1 MADIAVEGDRT
12 IILYGSEK
20 AVAYGEKFMKNV
32 EKMMDITFDHKAPS
46 IVITISQ
53 YYNGYKDILN
63 RGGKIRCITDI
74 TKGNVKYCK
83 ELLDIVTELRHLDGM
98 KGGIAINETEYMATT
113 ILQEKQPLTEV
124 VYSNLKE
131 VVSQEHFIFDTLW
144 SNAIPA
150 IKKIK
155 EIEEGIVIEKTDV
168 LYGLEN
174 TVPTM
179 QIFTSSAKAK
189 LDVYLDQYGPA
200 AVLEGIVFKDGLLD
214 AKNRG
219 ICVRLLTEI
228 TKDNLEMCKQLL
240 NYVSEIKHLDFIKG
254 NFSVSDCEFISTPV
268 NLSML
273 PMTELIYSNVKR
285 LVEQQQYVFDILWNV
300 GIASVK
306 KIMEIEEG
314 IEIEFV
320 NVIHESDKSRKI
332 YFEQLKAIKK
342 EVLLIIPFYM
352 IFIIQKDIEFFNLIN
367 NILNNPKINLKM
379 LLISQI
385 KYTESVRNTVNV
397 LTKNEINKQRVR
409 ILEDLEFKS
418 LEKTAIAIIDNKV
431 SMILELKSDPKD
443 DFLNSIV
450 FSIYSNNKIFVA
462 SYLSIFKS
470 LWQHDEL
477 IKQYQEID
485 KKYRNQKANLGI
497 EIDDKTRYL
506 KEINNNL
513 VKLNEEY
520 IIKEKESQKTHEE
533 LIDTNRVKSEFISM
547 MSHELRT
554 PLVPIKGY
562 IEMLM
567 RPNLLGDL
575 NEKQSKAVQ
584 IIYRNIQK
592 QESLVEDMLD
602 STKLELGQLR
612 LAKKMVAIP
621 DLFNNILNDSK
632 SMTEGKQI
640 SIILELESKN
650 SIYCDEKRIE
660 QVILNI
666 VKNSVDFVPENGGK
680 ILLRVE
686 EEKSYKEHFRNS
698 KEYETNIVD
707 IETISNNMIFTV
719 NDNGEGIPADKIN
732 NLFKKF
738 YQIDTSAT
746 RKHSGTG
753 LGLVICKGIVE
764 AHGGSIWIDKNHQGG
779 FGIKFSIPMINS
791 DRINNET

>member
-1 MADIAVEGDRT
+1 MADIAIEGGRT
-12 IILYGSEK
+12 IILYGAEN
-20 AVAYGEKFMKNV
+20 AVAYGERFMKNV
-32 EKMMDITFDHKAPS
+32 DKVMDITFDHKAPS

-74 TKGNVKYCK
+74 TKDNVKYCK
-83 ELLDIVTELRHLDGM
+83 ELLNIVTELRHLDGM
-98 KGGIAINETEYMATT
+98 KGGIAVNETEYMATT

-124 VYSNLKE
+124 IYSNIKE
-131 VVSQEHFIFDTLW
+131 VVSQGHFSFDTFW

-150 IKKIK
+150 IKKIR
-155 EIEEGIVIEKTDV
+155 EIEEGIIIEKTDV
-168 LYGLEN
+168 MYGLEN
-174 TVPTM
+174 TIPT
-179 QIFTSSAKAK
+179 IKLFTSNAQAK

-200 AVLEGIVFKDGLLD
+200 AVLEGIVFKDGLFD

-219 ICVRLLTEI
+219 IDVRLLTEI
-228 TKDNLEMCKQLL
+228 TKDNLESCKQLL
-240 NYVSEIKHLDFIKG
+240 YYVSEIRHLDSIKG
-254 NFSVSDCEFISTPV
+254 NFSISECEFISAPV
-268 NLSML
+268 KLGML
-273 PMTELIYSNVKR
+273 PITELIYTNVKR
-285 LVEQQQYVFDILWNV
+285 MVEQQQYVFDILWNV

-320 NVIHESDKSRKI
+320 NVIHESNKSRKI
-332 YFEQLKAIKK
+332 YFEQLNTIKK
-342 EVLLIIPFYM
+342 EILLIIPYYM
-352 IFIIQKDIEFFNLIN
+352 VFIIQKDIEFINIIN
-367 NILNNPKINLKM
+367 NILNDPNINLKM

-385 KYTESVRNTVNV
+385 KYNEAVQNTVNI
-397 LTKNEINKQRVR
+397 LIKDEKNKQRIR

-418 LEKTAIAIIDNKV
+418 LERTAIAIIDNKI
-431 SMILELKSDPKD
+431 SMILELKSDSKD
-443 DFLNSIV
+443 DFLNSII
-450 FSIYSNNKIFVA
+450 FSIYSNNKTFVA

-477 IKQYQEID
+477 IKQYQDFD
-485 KKYRNQKANLGI
+485 KKYRNQEANLEI

-520 IIKEKESQKTHEE
+520 RIKEKEFQKTNEE
-533 LIDTNRVKSEFISM
+533 LTDMNRIKNEFISM

-562 IEMLM
+562 TEMLI
-567 RPNLLGDL
+567 RPNLLGGL
-575 NEKQSKAVQ
+575 NEKQTKAIQ
-584 IIYRNIQK
+584 IIYRNIKK
-592 QESLVEDMLD
+592 QEALIEDMLD
-602 STKLELGQLR
+602 CTKLELGQLR
-612 LAKKMVAIP
+612 LSKKMVALSE
-621 DLFNNILNDSK
+621 LFNNIMNDSK
-632 SMTEGKQI
+632 SMIDDKQI
-640 SIILELESKN
+640 SITLELESKN

-660 QVILNI
+660 QVLLNF
-666 VKNSVDFVPENGGK
+666 VKNSVDFVPKNGGK

-686 EEKSYKEHFRNS
+686 EETENKEHFGDP
-698 KEYETNIVD
+698 KEYETD
-707 IETISNNMIFTV
+707 IKAAETIPINMIFTV
-719 NDNGEGIPADKIN
+719 RDNGEGIPAEKIN

-764 AHGGSIWIDKNHQGG
+764 AHGGSIWIDKNHKSG
-779 FGIKFSIPMINS
+779 FGIGFSLPMINS
-791 DRINNET
+791 DHVDNSS

>member
-1 MADIAVEGDRT
+1 M
-12 IILYGSEK
+12 
-20 AVAYGEKFMKNV
+20 
-32 EKMMDITFDHKAPS
+32 
-46 IVITISQ
+46 
-53 YYNGYKDILN
+53 
-63 RGGKIRCITDI
+63 
-74 TKGNVKYCK
+74 
-83 ELLDIVTELRHLDGM
+83 
-98 KGGIAINETEYMATT
+98 
-113 ILQEKQPLTEV
+113 
-124 VYSNLKE
+124 
-131 VVSQEHFIFDTLW
+131 
-144 SNAIPA
+144 
-150 IKKIK
+150 
-155 EIEEGIVIEKTDV
+155 
-168 LYGLEN
+168 
-174 TVPTM
+174 
-179 QIFTSSAKAK
+179 
-189 LDVYLDQYGPA
+189 
-200 AVLEGIVFKDGLLD
+200 
-214 AKNRG
+214 
-219 ICVRLLTEI
+219 
-228 TKDNLEMCKQLL
+228 
-240 NYVSEIKHLDFIKG
+240 
-254 NFSVSDCEFISTPV
+254 
-268 NLSML
+268 
-273 PMTELIYSNVKR
+273 
-285 LVEQQQYVFDILWNV
+285 VEQQQYVFDILWNV

-320 NVIHESDKSRKI
+320 NVIQESDKSRKI

-367 NILNNPKINLKM
+367 NILTNPKINLKM

-385 KYTESVRNTVNV
+385 KYTKSVRNAVNA
-397 LTKNEINKQRVR
+397 LTKDEINKQRVR

-418 LEKTAIAIIDNKV
+418 LEKTAIAIIDNKI
-431 SMILELKSDPKD
+431 SMILELKSDSKD

-485 KKYRNQKANLGI
+485 KKYRNQKANLGM

-520 IIKEKESQKTHEE
+520 IIKEKEFQKTNEE

-584 IIYRNIQK
+584 IIYRNIKK

-602 STKLELGQLR
+602 CTKLELGQLR
-612 LAKKMVAIP
+612 LVKKMVAIS

-660 QVILNI
+660 QVILNFI
-666 VKNSVDFVPENGGK
+666 KNSVDFVPENGGK

-698 KEYETNIVD
+698 NEYETNIED
-707 IETISNNMIFTV
+707 IDTISNNMIFTV
-719 NDNGEGIPADKIN
+719 NDNGEGIPSDKIN

-779 FGIKFSIPMINS
+779 LSIKFSIPMINS